1 MNLNVF
7 TKIGLMHGA
16 NSRPRLYNRIIKRNI
31 CLQNYNFYQFETEL
45 YKLLQNSFF
54 ETQL

>member
-16 NSRPRLYNRIIKRNI
+16 NCVPRLYNRIIKRIFVYKIVIFTNK
-31 CLQNYNFYQFETEL
+31 FESEL
-45 YKLLQNSFF
+45 YK
-54 ETQL
+54 